1 MAKLSKKENT
11 HLYKMPPHLAHT
23 LFKTQLNSQIL
34 FADIVLKTTNMK
46 IEEYL
51 GASER
56 TLIDKGHDL
65 NLLHAAMGIS
75 TEAGEL
81 MDAFKRKIFYGKD
94 LDVVNV
100 KEEIGDLMWYV
111 AILLRELDL
120 NFEDVLQVNIDKLKA
135 RFPDKFTEVD
145 ALNRDLE
152 KERRILEGKG

>member
-1 MAKLSKKENT
+1 MTTTMDIKSYKKE
-11 HLYKMPPHLAHT
+11 
-23 LFKTQLNSQIL
+23 
-34 FADIVLKTTNMK
+34 
-46 IEEYL
+46 
-51 GASER
+51 SER

-75 TEAGEL
+75 TESGEL

-120 NFEDVLQVNIDKLKA
+120 DFEDLLQTNIDKLKA
-135 RFPDKFTEVD
+135 RYPEKFTEEN
-145 ALNRDLE
+145 ALNRDLD
-152 KERRILEGKG
+152 KERQILEG